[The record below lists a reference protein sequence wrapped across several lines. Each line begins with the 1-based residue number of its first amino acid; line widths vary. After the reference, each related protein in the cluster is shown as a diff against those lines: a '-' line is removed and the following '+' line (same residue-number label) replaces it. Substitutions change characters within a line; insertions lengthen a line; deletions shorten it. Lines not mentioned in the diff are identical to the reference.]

1 MTDKTSN
8 QIEAL
13 LEGKRFK
20 LLDPTRKGVLALPN
34 AAFKLWMAFWMF
46 ESDAQEAYPSME
58 TLVAATDMAEGT
70 IRTAR
75 EYLLETG
82 WLVKLTGS
90 AAEKVLK
97 PSNGSWNVSIY
108 RVDDPQNMTPRNLTG
123 QNMTLAKV
131 DPNVTTAFALAVA
144 STGTTG
150 VATTCTCTCG
160 SSSPSESTALRGDEK
175 QKPETKTTTRATRS
189 TSATQWLQK
198 YGEEKPAWFDEAAH
212 TAGGQLRRSAWIEEH
227 KRKVLPVETIQEA
240 PASVETKVK
249 PTPLVQPPNSAP
261 PPTAKTPE
269 PVKSAP
275 VEIDLKVSEAKKLAQ
290 NMYKLQMHYNAKV
303 QPPADW
309 ATAWVAESAELVEL
323 AGGDDPYFP
332 RWYMLDDVI
341 VLSQVKYATKYTRPA
356 LIAEHIPELA
366 EEVLALRIR
375 NEFDAMWDMY
385 LKALG
390 RLVKNDAELD
400 AESLERKARDK
411 QKDAEISLKVW
422 KGWMAKHRQLS
433 QPESGV
439 A

>member
-20 LLDPTRKGVLALPN
+20 LLDPNRKGVLALPN

-46 ESDAQEAYPSME
+46 ESDVQEAYPSME
-58 TLVAATDMAEGT
+58 TLVAATDMTEGT

-90 AAEKVLK
+90 AAEQFLK

-108 RVDDPQNMTPRNLTG
+108 RVDDPQKMTPQNLKG
-123 QNMTLAKV
+123 QKMTLPKFA
-131 DPNVTTAFALAVA
+131 PNVTTAFALAVA

-150 VATTCTCTCG
+150 VATTCTC
-160 SSSPSESTALRGDEK
+160 SPSQASPSGVPSLREDEEQKPKQK
-175 QKPETKTTTRATRS
+175 QKPSRS
-189 TSATQWLQK
+189 ASATKWLQT
-198 YGEEKPAWFDEAAH
+198 YGEPKPAWFDEAAH
-212 TAGGQLRRSAWIEEH
+212 TAEGQLKRSAWIEEH

-249 PTPLVQPPNSAP
+249 PTPKVQPPSSAP
-261 PPTAKTPE
+261 PPTAKPPE
-269 PVKSAP
+269 PVKPAP
-275 VEIDLKVSEAKKLAQ
+275 VEIDLKLTEAKRLAQ
-290 NMYKLQMHYNAKV
+290 NMYKLQKYYNAKV
-303 QPPADW
+303 QPPTDW
-309 ATAWVAESAELVEL
+309 EAVWVAESAELVEL
-323 AGGDDPYFP
+323 AVGDDPYLP
-332 RWYMLDDVI
+332 RWHMLDDII
-341 VLSQVKYATKYTRPA
+341 VLSQVKHATEYTSPA

-366 EEVLALRIR
+366 EEVLALRISD
-375 NEFDAMWDMY
+375 EFDAVWEMY

-390 RLVKNDAELD
+390 RLMKNDDELD
-400 AESLERKARDK
+400 AESVERKAKDK
-411 QKDAEISLKVW
+411 QKSAEIGLKLW
-422 KGWMAKHRQLS
+422 TNWIAKQRQQNQL
-433 QPESGV
+433 ESNV